1 MNKCLFRADSK
12 ESSVGARR
20 ISIGTESQSVGA
32 ATLKALSPPAGAGDG
47 EETHIQRPHAPRWG
61 TFMEEV

>member
-1 MNKCLFRADSK
+1 MDKCFFRADSK

-20 ISIGTESQSVGA
+20 ISIGTEFQSIGA

-47 EETHIQRPHAPRWG
+47 EETHVRRPNAPRWG
-61 TFMEEV
+61 MFMEEV